1 MIFTEEDI
9 KRIAKNIKII
19 RLAYGY
25 KTQLDFALALDP
37 NARYPGLSHNM
48 IKKYESGKYPI
59 TEQAVRLIASLTMFK
74 FEEIVFDNLDD
85 LKPDSLVLEKDET
98 IDVEDKEILKD
109 VAEDM
114 NKIFPL
120 FVDEKCLQNEDFA
133 FAMNICNTKLDIA
146 NFKEEDMVEAINTFG
161 KHDSPESYLN
171 TMSLLGRFYVIYIY
185 HGMPQ
190 KTFDD
195 LKTKNYNDMFEYAK
209 EMHRKIGYSEDFMK
223 EVKRKYLDAYNS
235 VLTTC
240 MVEAAKEEKYK
251 DYVYYY
257 LGARYYFGIM
267 DNLITKMSDD
277 EMNSFGINML
287 DCLKIIGNKYAIE
300 FKKVMKD

>member
-37 NARYPGLSHNM
+37 NARYPGLSHDM
-48 IKKYESGKYPI
+48 IKKYESGKYRI
-59 TEQAVRLIASLTMFK
+59 TEQTVRLIASITMFK

-85 LKPDSLVLEKDET
+85 LEPGSLVLDKDET
-98 IDVEDKEILKD
+98 IDLEDKEILKD
-109 VAEDM
+109 VAEYM

-120 FVDEKCLQNEDFA
+120 FADEKCLQNKDFA
-133 FAMNICNTKLDIA
+133 FAMNIYYTKLDIA
-146 NFKEEDMVEAINTFG
+146 NFKEEDMVEAVKSFA
-161 KHDSPESYLN
+161 KFDCPESYLN
-171 TMSLLGRFYVIYIY
+171 IMSLLGRLYVYYIY
-185 HGMPQ
+185 YCIP
-190 KTFDD
+190 KESLEDI
-195 LKTKNYNDMFEYAK
+195 KTKKYSDMMEYAK
-209 EMHRKIGYSEDFMK
+209 ELYRKIGYNQDFKK
-223 EVKRKYLDAYNS
+223 EIKRRYLDAYNS

-240 MVEAAKEEKYK
+240 MAEAAKEEKYK

>member
-25 KTQLDFALALDP
+25 KTQLDFAFALDP
-37 NARYPGLSHNM
+37 NARYPGLSHDM

-74 FEEIVFDNLDD
+74 FEKIVFDNLDD
-85 LKPDSLVLEKDET
+85 LKPGSLVLDKDET
-98 IDVEDKEILKD
+98 IDVEDKEILKY
-109 VAEDM
+109 VTEDM

-120 FVDEKCLQNEDFA
+120 FADEKCLQNEDFA
-133 FAMNICNTKLDIA
+133 YAMNICNTKLDIA
-146 NFKEEDMVEAINTFG
+146 NFKEEDMVEAVNSFA
-161 KHDSPESYLN
+161 KFDCPESSLN
-171 TMSLLGRFYVIYIY
+171 IMSLLGRLYVSYVYYCIPKESLEDI
-185 HGMPQ
+185 
-190 KTFDD
+190 
-195 LKTKNYNDMFEYAK
+195 KTKKYSDMIEYAK
-209 EMHRKIGYSEDFMK
+209 ELHRKIGYNEDFK
-223 EVKRKYLDAYNS
+223 NEIKRKYLDAYNS
-235 VLTTC
+235 VLTAC

-277 EMNSFGINML
+277 EMNSFGTNML
-287 DCLKIIGNKYAIE
+287 DCLKIIGNKYAIG